1 MSPPLASK
9 KQTLL
14 HYLSRGV
21 AMLHLDA
28 RRAGVVVPPQ
38 FVGDPHLR
46 LNLSYRYAIPDLEID
61 DERGVQATLS
71 FGGSPFQCRMPWPS
85 IFGITS
91 HASGDGQVWP
101 EDLPTEVQ
109 QTLARDDRTEPEREP
124 APQRELHARPSL
136 VPIDGSA
143 PPRDGSAPPRDGS
156 APSRDGSA
164 PLRDASA
171 APRRTPEP
179 AGSSERVGDSEAEP
193 SAEPR
198 RVKKGEPPE
207 GAPPRHL
214 RLVR

>member
-1 MSPPLASK
+1 MSPPVASK

-109 QTLARDDRTEPEREP
+109 QTLARDDRAEP
-124 APQRELHARPSL
+124 APQRELHARPAL
-136 VPIDGSA
+136 VPVDGSA
-143 PPRDGSAPPRDGS
+143 PPRDESAPPRDGS
-156 APSRDGSA
+156 SG
-164 PLRDASA
+164 
-171 APRRTPEP
+171 PRRTLAQAGSY
-179 AGSSERVGDSEAEP
+179 AGSSMGEREGDSDSEQQ
-193 SAEPR
+193 AEPR

>member
-1 MSPPLASK
+1 MSAPVASK

-14 HYLSRGV
+14 YYLSRGV

-109 QTLARDDRTEPEREP
+109 QTLARDDRAEHEPEP
-124 APQRELHARPSL
+124 APQGELHGRPSL
-136 VPIDGSA
+136 VPIDDSAPPSDGSA
-143 PPRDGSAPPRDGS
+143 PPRDGSA
-156 APSRDGSA
+156 
-164 PLRDASA
+164 
-171 APRRTPEP
+171 APRRTSEP
-179 AGSSERVGDSEAEP
+179 AGSSERAGDSEGEA
-193 SAEPR
+193 SVEPR

>member
-1 MSPPLASK
+1 MSAPVASK

-14 HYLSRGV
+14 YYLSRGV

-109 QTLARDDRTEPEREP
+109 QTLARDDRTGPDPAP
-124 APQRELHARPSL
+124 APQRELHARPAL

-156 APSRDGSA
+156 APPRDGSA
-164 PLRDASA
+164 G
-171 APRRTPEP
+171 PRRTFES
-179 AGSSERVGDSEAEP
+179 AGSSERERMGDSEGEP

>member
-1 MSPPLASK
+1 MSPPVASK

-109 QTLARDDRTEPEREP
+109 QTLARDDRAQPEP
-124 APQRELHARPSL
+124 APQRGPHARPAL
-136 VPIDGSA
+136 VPIDGSPGPFRA
-143 PPRDGSAPPRDGS
+143 FEPLGSPVGER
-156 APSRDGSA
+156 
-164 PLRDASA
+164 
-171 APRRTPEP
+171 
-179 AGSSERVGDSEAEP
+179 ERVGDSEVEPPAEQ
-193 SAEPR
+193 PR

-207 GAPPRHL
+207 GSPPRHL

>member
-1 MSPPLASK
+1 MSPPVASK

-46 LNLSYRYAIPDLEID
+46 LNLSYRYAIPDLDID
-61 DERGVQATLS
+61 DELGVQATLS

-109 QTLARDDRTEPEREP
+109 QTLARDDRAEP
-124 APQRELHARPSL
+124 APQREPHTRPAL
-136 VPIDGSA
+136 VPIEGSA
-143 PPRDGSAPPRDGS
+143 GPRQRFQ
-156 APSRDGSA
+156 
-164 PLRDASA
+164 
-171 APRRTPEP
+171 PE
-179 AGSSERVGDSEAEP
+179 AVGDLDDEM

-207 GAPPRHL
+207 GPPPRHL

>member
-1 MSPPLASK
+1 MSAPVASK

-14 HYLSRGV
+14 YYLSRGV

-109 QTLARDDRTEPEREP
+109 QTLARDDRAEHEPEP
-124 APQRELHARPSL
+124 APQRELHGRPSL
-136 VPIDGSA
+136 VPIDDSAPPSDGSA
-143 PPRDGSAPPRDGS
+143 PPRDGSA
-156 APSRDGSA
+156 
-164 PLRDASA
+164 
-171 APRRTPEP
+171 APRRTSEP
-179 AGSSERVGDSEAEP
+179 AGSSERAGDSEGEG
-193 SAEPR
+193 SVEPR